1 MLLVISRFF
10 DDSQTENAYENMFSA
25 LNEFARKNN
34 ITDLETKN
42 RTVLCIL
49 FKRTCR
55 ALSRKYILVTSMRL
69 RVFKWQ

>member
-34 ITDLETKN
+34 ITDLETE
-42 RTVLCIL
+42 LCYA
-49 FKRTCR
+49 FCSNVRVEHC
-55 ALSRKYILVTSMRL
+55 LVNI
-69 RVFKWQ
+69 FW